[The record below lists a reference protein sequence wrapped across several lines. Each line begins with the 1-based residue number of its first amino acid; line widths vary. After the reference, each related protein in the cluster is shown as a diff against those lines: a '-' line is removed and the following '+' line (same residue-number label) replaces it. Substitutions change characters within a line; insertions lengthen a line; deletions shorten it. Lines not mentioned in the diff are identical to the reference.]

1 MSLLLAH
8 RAPVGALD
16 GRGCSIVHST
26 AGWKQ
31 LQAAWRARP
40 LFTSGHGLSS
50 AGDLADEIMLHA
62 SCIMHHAGGAEEEE
76 EEEEE
81 EEGAAV
87 AGLARPAMQ
96 RCVGRGRRIS
106 DNRQAARSGLGAT
119 DRRTSGPR
127 HPAVALGSA
136 LACSA
141 AGGGLCC
148 WRGRLFQCATGRCWG
163 GRRGHPA
170 RRGGGRGDGGCIVT
184 IGARRGPQRTSSAL
198 RTPEHASAQV
208 EAAQRSPRGRTQ
220 GGARGSAADGGQQR
234 GGLREP

>member
-1 MSLLLAH
+1 MRS
-8 RAPVGALD
+8 
-16 GRGCSIVHST
+16 C
-26 AGWKQ
+26 
-31 LQAAWRARP
+31 
-40 LFTSGHGLSS
+40 F
-50 AGDLADEIMLHA
+50 MLHA
-62 SCIMHHAGGAEEEE
+62 SCIMHHAGGAE

-163 GRRGHPA
+163 GRREHPA
-170 RRGGGRGDGGCIVT
+170 RRGGGRGDGGCIMT

-198 RTPEHASAQV
+198 RTPKHASAQV

-220 GGARGSAADGGQQR
+220 GGARGSADGGLRDQR
-234 GGLREP
+234 GGHWRGTSSLRGTGRC

>member
-1 MSLLLAH
+1 MRS
-8 RAPVGALD
+8 
-16 GRGCSIVHST
+16 C
-26 AGWKQ
+26 
-31 LQAAWRARP
+31 
-40 LFTSGHGLSS
+40 F
-50 AGDLADEIMLHA
+50 MLHA

-127 HPAVALGSA
+127 HPAVAFGSA

-163 GRRGHPA
+163 GRREHPA
-170 RRGGGRGDGGCIVT
+170 RRGGGRGDGGCIMTNDHRGQARATEDKQRLANPQARERASRGSPEVAQRSDA
-184 IGARRGPQRTSSAL
+184 GWRQGLGGRRGPATRW
-198 RTPEHASAQV
+198 P
-208 EAAQRSPRGRTQ
+208 P
-220 GGARGSAADGGQQR
+220 
-234 GGLREP
+234 